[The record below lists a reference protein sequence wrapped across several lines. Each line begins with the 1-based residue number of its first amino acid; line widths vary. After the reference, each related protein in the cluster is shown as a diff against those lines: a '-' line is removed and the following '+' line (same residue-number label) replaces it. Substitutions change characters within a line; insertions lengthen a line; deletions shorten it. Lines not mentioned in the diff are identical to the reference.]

1 MCLRY
6 PVDAPGGWQSST
18 VMLGNIRTVNVIPV
32 TAMHHVL
39 DETHY
44 ARMATKWIFVMHDGD
59 VSETL
64 STNMLYV
71 SPRQQ
76 HLRRCYPQQY
86 QLCLV
91 LPHFLALTTRAS
103 AQQGTSPQ
111 LRQRAR
117 SGRHCPTFVAS
128 PSKFER
134 TPHARESGWWETWR
148 TSFSSCELQRGP
160 HARGSGWWG
169 GGAAPNAQCLRLL
182 RKAHPVRGCLRHRR
196 SRIQRCIRKKSRST
210 YVRGEA
216 EGQRV
221 YAPLRGHLR
230 EYLNGEGNDPDHG

>member
-1 MCLRY
+1 MCWMRRI
-6 PVDAPGGWQSST
+6 
-18 VMLGNIRTVNVIPV
+18 ML
-32 TAMHHVL
+32 AWL
-39 DETHY
+39 Q
-44 ARMATKWIFVMHDGD
+44 KWIFVMHYGD

-76 HLRRCYPQQY
+76 HLRRCCPQQY

-169 GGAAPNAQCLRLL
+169 GGRGAKRPMSPPPQKGPPRAGVPSPP
-182 RKAHPVRGCLRHRR
+182 KEPDPTVHPEEEQEYIRSRR
-196 SRIQRCIRKKSRST
+196 SRRPESLRSAT
-210 YVRGEA
+210 RTSAGIPEWRR
-216 EGQRV
+216 Q
-221 YAPLRGHLR
+221 
-230 EYLNGEGNDPDHG
+230 

>member
-1 MCLRY
+1 MRY

-18 VMLGNIRTVNVIPV
+18 VMLGDIRTVNVIPV

-169 GGAAPNAQCLRLL
+169 GGARRQTPNVSASSERPTPCGGAFATEGAGSNGASGRRAGVHTFAAKQKARESTLRYEDI
-182 RKAHPVRGCLRHRR
+182 C
-196 SRIQRCIRKKSRST
+196 
-210 YVRGEA
+210 
-216 EGQRV
+216 
-221 YAPLRGHLR
+221 
-230 EYLNGEGNDPDHG
+230 GNT